1 MHAALSNETR
11 TSRAAAR
18 ASACVGPT
26 QSTMAHWVVAATTAA
41 TVATAMTM
49 DREVHHHLHYGRKG
63 IDDFVATV
71 ERQPELWKRCPN
83 FHSIDI
89 PTVP

>member
-1 MHAALSNETR
+1 
-11 TSRAAAR
+11 
-18 ASACVGPT
+18 
-26 QSTMAHWVVAATTAA
+26 
-41 TVATAMTM
+41 MTM